1 MQKYKFSFK
10 GQNIYVGID
19 VHLKTWHVTT
29 LTGSGYKYSFAQ
41 HADAKELFD
50 RLNKKFPEAHFKSAY
65 EAGFCGFSTH
75 YALTEFGFENI
86 VVHAADI
93 PTTGKEKALKTDAVD
108 SEKIAWAL
116 KRGGLTGI
124 YIKDRRYMDDTN
136 LMRLRQR
143 FIMDLSRQKN
153 RTKHLLYTQG
163 VTYPDRFSRNCTHW
177 SRNFMKWLREEV
189 ELLSDQ
195 KLSLLLLCDQVEN
208 TRMAILKVTRQIRC
222 LSTTERYK
230 ENYDLLTSVPGF
242 GLTTSMS
249 MLTELDNNIMR
260 FPNERSFVAI
270 LGLIPTCHDS
280 GEKKVSGEKIN
291 RGNKHLGP
299 LIVEASWVAIQRDL
313 ELSAYYSKCCQSMKP
328 HKAIIKVA
336 RKLACRAYAVLRTKT
351 KYGYHKGNIA
361 NMHNNRILCRTDFS
375 YYNDHS

>member
-1 MQKYKFSFK
+1 MQKYNVSFK
-10 GQNIYVGID
+10 EQNIYVGID

-29 LTGSGYKYSFAQ
+29 LTETGCKYSFAQ

-50 RLNKKFPEAHFKSAY
+50 RLNKKFPEAHFMSAY
-65 EAGFCGFSTH
+65 EAGFCGFSAH
-75 YALTEFGFENI
+75 YALTEQGIENI

-93 PTTGKEKALKTDAVD
+93 PTTGKEKAMKTDAVD

-116 KRGGLTGI
+116 KRNELTGI
-124 YIKDRRYMDDTN
+124 YIKDKRYMDDTN
-136 LMRLRQR
+136 LIRLRQR

-163 VTYPDRFSRNCTHW
+163 VTYPERFRNCRTHW

-189 ELLSDQ
+189 ELLSEQ
-195 KLSLLLLCDQVEN
+195 KLSLLLLCEQVEN
-208 TRMAILKVTRQIRC
+208 TRKAILKVTREIRR
-222 LSTTERYK
+222 LSTTDRYK
-230 ENYDLLTSVPGF
+230 ENYDLLITVPGL
-242 GLTTSMS
+242 GLITSMS
-249 MLTELDNNIMR
+249 MLTELDNDIVR
-260 FPNERSFVAI
+260 FPNERRFVSM

-299 LIVEASWVAIQRDL
+299 LIVEASWVAIQRDYQL
-313 ELSAYYSKCCQSMKP
+313 GAYYSSCCQIMKP

-336 RKLACRAYAVLRTKT
+336 RKLACRAYAVLKTKT
-351 KYGYHKGNIA
+351 KYE
-361 NMHNNRILCRTDFS
+361 LS
-375 YYNDHS
+375 

>member
-1 MQKYKFSFK
+1 MQKYKVSFK

-29 LTGSGYKYSFAQ
+29 LTESGCKYSFAQ

-65 EAGFCGFSTH
+65 EAGFCGFSAH
-75 YALTEFGFENI
+75 YALMEFGFENI

-108 SEKIAWAL
+108 SEKIAWSL
-116 KRGGLTGI
+116 KRGELTGI
-124 YIKDRRYMDDTN
+124 YIKDKRYMDDTN

-143 FIMDLSRQKN
+143 FIADLSRQKN
-153 RTKHLLYTQG
+153 RTKHLLYSQG
-163 VTYPDRFSRNCTHW
+163 VTYPERFRKNSTHW
-177 SRNFMKWLREEV
+177 SRNFMKWLLEEAK
-189 ELLSDQ
+189 LLSEQ
-195 KLSLLLLCDQVEN
+195 KMSLILLCEQVEN
-208 TRMAILKVTRQIRC
+208 TRKAILKVTREIRR
-222 LSTTERYK
+222 LSTIDRYK
-230 ENYDLLTSVPGF
+230 GNYDLLITVPGL
-242 GLTTSMS
+242 GLITSMS
-249 MLTELDNNIMR
+249 VLTELDNDIMR

-280 GEKKVSGEKIN
+280 GDKKVSGEKIN

-336 RKLACRAYAVLRTKT
+336 RKLACRAYAVLKTKT
-351 KYGYHKGNIA
+351 RYA
-361 NMHNNRILCRTDFS
+361 QP
-375 YYNDHS
+375 

>member
-1 MQKYKFSFK
+1 MQKYKVSFK

-29 LTGSGYKYSFAQ
+29 LTESGYKYSFAQ

-65 EAGFCGFSTH
+65 EAGFCGFSAH
-75 YALTEFGFENI
+75 YALAEQGIENI
-86 VVHAADI
+86 VVNAADI
-93 PTTGKEKALKTDAVD
+93 PTTGKEKTMKTDAVD

-116 KRGGLTGI
+116 KRDELKGI
-124 YIKDRRYMDDTN
+124 YVKDKRYMDDTN
-136 LMRLRQR
+136 LIRLRQR

-163 VTYPDRFSRNCTHW
+163 VTYPERFRNSKTHW

-189 ELLSDQ
+189 ELLSEQ

-208 TRMAILKVTRQIRC
+208 TRKAILKVTREIRR
-222 LSTTERYK
+222 LSTTDRYK
-230 ENYDLLTSVPGF
+230 ENYDLLFTVPGL
-242 GLTTSMS
+242 GLITSMS
-249 MLTELDNNIMR
+249 MLTELDNDIMR
-260 FPNERSFVAI
+260 FPNERSFVSM
-270 LGLIPTCHDS
+270 LTCHDS
-280 GEKKVSGEKIN
+280 GEKKVSGEKTN

-299 LIVEASWVAIQRDL
+299 LIVEASWVAIYRDYQL
-313 ELSAYYSKCCQSMKP
+313 GAYYSSCCQIMKP

-336 RKLACRAYAVLRTKT
+336 RKLACRTYAVLKTKT
-351 KYGYHKGNIA
+351 KYE
-361 NMHNNRILCRTDFS
+361 LS
-375 YYNDHS
+375 

>member
-1 MQKYKFSFK
+1 MQKYKVSFK

-29 LTGSGYKYSFAQ
+29 LTESGCKYSFAQ

-50 RLNKKFPEAHFKSAY
+50 RLNKKFPEAQFKSAY
-65 EAGFCGFSTH
+65 EAGFCGFSVH
-75 YALTEFGFENI
+75 YALMEHGIENI
-86 VVHAADI
+86 VVHPADI

-116 KRGGLTGI
+116 KRDELTGI
-124 YIKDRRYMDDTN
+124 YIKDKRYMDDTN

-143 FIMDLSRQKN
+143 FITDLSRQKN
-153 RTKHLLYTQG
+153 RTKHLLYSQG
-163 VTYPDRFSRNCTHW
+163 VTYPERFRKNCTHW
-177 SRNFMKWLREEV
+177 SRNFMIWLREEV
-189 ELLSDQ
+189 ELLSEQ
-195 KLSLLLLCDQVEN
+195 KLSLILLCEQVEN
-208 TRMAILKVTRQIRC
+208 TRMAILKVTREIRR
-222 LSTTERYK
+222 LSTTDRYK
-230 ENYDLLTSVPGF
+230 ENYNLLTSIPGF

-249 MLTELDNNIMR
+249 MLIELDNDIMR

-280 GEKKVSGEKIN
+280 GDKKVSGEKIN

-336 RKLACRAYAVLRTKT
+336 RKLACRAYAVLKTKT
-351 KYGYHKGNIA
+351 KYV
-361 NMHNNRILCRTDFS
+361 LP
-375 YYNDHS
+375 

>member
-1 MQKYKFSFK
+1 MQKYKVSFK

-29 LTGSGYKYSFAQ
+29 LTESGYKYSFAQ

-50 RLNKKFPEAHFKSAY
+50 FLNKKFPEAHFKSAY
-65 EAGFCGFSTH
+65 EAGFCGFSAH
-75 YALTEFGFENI
+75 YALAEQGIENI
-86 VVHAADI
+86 VVNAADI
-93 PTTGKEKALKTDAVD
+93 PTTGKEKTMKTDAVD

-116 KRGGLTGI
+116 KRDELKGI
-124 YIKDRRYMDDTN
+124 YVKDKRYMDDTN
-136 LMRLRQR
+136 LIRLRQR

-163 VTYPDRFSRNCTHW
+163 VTYPERFRNSKTHW

-189 ELLSDQ
+189 ELLSEQ

-208 TRMAILKVTRQIRC
+208 TRKAILKVTREIRR
-222 LSTTERYK
+222 LSTTDRYK
-230 ENYDLLTSVPGF
+230 ENYDLLFTVPGL
-242 GLTTSMS
+242 GLITSMS
-249 MLTELDNNIMR
+249 MLTELDNDIMR
-260 FPNERSFVAI
+260 FPNERSFVSM

-280 GEKKVSGEKIN
+280 GEKKVSGEKTN

-299 LIVEASWVAIQRDL
+299 LIVEASWVAIYRDYQL
-313 ELSAYYSKCCQSMKP
+313 GAYYSSCCQIMKP

-336 RKLACRAYAVLRTKT
+336 RKLACRTYAVLKTKT
-351 KYGYHKGNIA
+351 KYE
-361 NMHNNRILCRTDFS
+361 LS
-375 YYNDHS
+375 

>member
-29 LTGSGYKYSFAQ
+29 LTESGCKYSFSQ

-65 EAGFCGFSTH
+65 EAGFCGFSAH
-75 YALTEFGFENI
+75 YALAEQGIENI
-86 VVHAADI
+86 VVNAADI
-93 PTTGKEKALKTDAVD
+93 PTTGKEKTMKTDAVD

-116 KRGGLTGI
+116 KRDELKGI
-124 YIKDRRYMDDTN
+124 YVKDKRYMDDTN
-136 LMRLRQR
+136 LIRLRQR

-163 VTYPDRFSRNCTHW
+163 VTYPERFRNSKTHW

-189 ELLSDQ
+189 ELLSEQ

-208 TRMAILKVTRQIRC
+208 TRKAILKVTREIRR
-222 LSTTERYK
+222 LSTTDRYK
-230 ENYDLLTSVPGF
+230 ENYDLLFTVPGL
-242 GLTTSMS
+242 GLITSMS
-249 MLTELDNNIMR
+249 MLTELDNDIMR
-260 FPNERSFVAI
+260 FPNERSFVSM

-280 GEKKVSGEKIN
+280 GEKKVSGEKTN

-299 LIVEASWVAIQRDL
+299 LIVEASWVAIYRDYQL
-313 ELSAYYSKCCQSMKP
+313 GAYYSSCCQIMKP

-336 RKLACRAYAVLRTKT
+336 RKLACRTYAVLKTKT
-351 KYGYHKGNIA
+351 KYE
-361 NMHNNRILCRTDFS
+361 LS
-375 YYNDHS
+375 

>member
-1 MQKYKFSFK
+1 MQKYKVSFK
-10 GQNIYVGID
+10 GQNIYAGID

-29 LTGSGYKYSFAQ
+29 LTESGYKYSFAQ

-65 EAGFCGFSTH
+65 EAGFCGFSAH
-75 YALTEFGFENI
+75 YALTEQGIENI
-86 VVHAADI
+86 VVNAADI
-93 PTTGKEKALKTDAVD
+93 PTTGKEKTMKTDAVD

-116 KRGGLTGI
+116 KRNELTGI
-124 YIKDRRYMDDTN
+124 YIKDKRYMDDTN
-136 LMRLRQR
+136 LIRLRQR

-163 VTYPDRFSRNCTHW
+163 VTYPERFRNSKTHW

-189 ELLSDQ
+189 ELLSEQ
-195 KLSLLLLCDQVEN
+195 KLSLLMLCDQVEN
-208 TRMAILKVTRQIRC
+208 TRKAILKVTREIRR
-222 LSTTERYK
+222 LSTTDRYK
-230 ENYDLLTSVPGF
+230 ENYNLLITVPGL
-242 GLTTSMS
+242 GLITSMS
-249 MLTELDNNIMR
+249 VLTELDNNIMR

-280 GEKKVSGEKIN
+280 GDRKVSGEKIN

-299 LIVEASWVAIQRDL
+299 LIVESCWIAIQRDI

-336 RKLACRAYAVLRTKT
+336 RKLACRAYAVLKTKT
-351 KYGYHKGNIA
+351 RYV
-361 NMHNNRILCRTDFS
+361 LS
-375 YYNDHS
+375 

>member
-1 MQKYKFSFK
+1 MQKYKVSFE

-29 LTGSGYKYSFAQ
+29 LTESGYKYSFAQ

-65 EAGFCGFSTH
+65 EAGFCGFSAH
-75 YALTEFGFENI
+75 YALAEQGIENI
-86 VVHAADI
+86 VVNAADI
-93 PTTGKEKALKTDAVD
+93 PTTGKEKTMKTDAVD

-116 KRGGLTGI
+116 KRDELKGI
-124 YIKDRRYMDDTN
+124 YVKDKRYMDDTN
-136 LMRLRQR
+136 LIRLRQR

-163 VTYPDRFSRNCTHW
+163 VTYPERFRNSKTHW

-189 ELLSDQ
+189 ELLSEQ

-208 TRMAILKVTRQIRC
+208 TRKAILKVTREIRR
-222 LSTTERYK
+222 LSTTDRYK
-230 ENYDLLTSVPGF
+230 ENYDLLFTVPGL
-242 GLTTSMS
+242 GLITSMS
-249 MLTELDNNIMR
+249 MLTELDNDIMR
-260 FPNERSFVAI
+260 FPNERSFVSM

-280 GEKKVSGEKIN
+280 GEKKVSGEKTN

-299 LIVEASWVAIQRDL
+299 LIVEASWVAIYRDYQL
-313 ELSAYYSKCCQSMKP
+313 GAYYSSCCQIMKP

-336 RKLACRAYAVLRTKT
+336 RKLACRTYAVLKTKT
-351 KYGYHKGNIA
+351 KYE
-361 NMHNNRILCRTDFS
+361 LS
-375 YYNDHS
+375 

>member
-1 MQKYKFSFK
+1 MQRNKISFK

-29 LTGSGYKYSFAQ
+29 ITQAGYKYSFAQ
-41 HADAKELFD
+41 HSDAKELFD
-50 RLNKKFPEAHFKSAY
+50 RLNKKFPGAHLKSAY
-65 EAGFCGFSTH
+65 EAGFCGFSVH
-75 YALTEFGFENI
+75 YALTEMGIENI
-86 VVHAADI
+86 VVNPADI
-93 PTTGKEKALKTDAVD
+93 PTTGKEKAMKTDAVD

-116 KRGGLTGI
+116 KRDELTSI
-124 YIKDRRYMDDTN
+124 YIKDKRYMDDTN

-163 VTYPDRFSRNCTHW
+163 VTYPERFLRNNTHW

-189 ELLSDQ
+189 ELLSEQ

-208 TRMAILKVTRQIRC
+208 TRKAILNVTREIRR
-222 LSTTERYK
+222 LSTTEKYR
-230 ENYDLLTSVPGF
+230 ENFKLLTTVPGI
-242 GLTTSMS
+242 GLITSMA
-249 MLTELDNNIMR
+249 MLTELDNDVSR
-260 FPNERSFVAI
+260 FPNERSFVSI

-280 GEKKVSGEKIN
+280 GEKKVDGEKTN

-299 LIVEASWVAIQRDL
+299 LIVESSWVAIQRDYQL
-313 ELSAYYSKCCQSMKP
+313 GAYYTHCCQFMKP

-336 RKLACRAYAVLRTKT
+336 RKLACKIYSVLKNKT
-351 KYGYHKGNIA
+351 EYV
-361 NMHNNRILCRTDFS
+361 LP
-375 YYNDHS
+375 

>member
-1 MQKYKFSFK
+1 MQSNKISFK

-29 LTGSGYKYSFAQ
+29 LTESGYKYSFAQ

-65 EAGFCGFSTH
+65 EAGFCGFSAH
-75 YALTEFGFENI
+75 YALAEQGIENI
-86 VVHAADI
+86 VVNAADI
-93 PTTGKEKALKTDAVD
+93 PTTGKEKTMKTDAVD

-116 KRGGLTGI
+116 KRDELKGI
-124 YIKDRRYMDDTN
+124 YVKDKRYMDDTN
-136 LMRLRQR
+136 LIRLRQR

-163 VTYPDRFSRNCTHW
+163 VTYPERFRNSKTHW

-189 ELLSDQ
+189 ELLSEQ

-208 TRMAILKVTRQIRC
+208 TRKAILKVTREIRR
-222 LSTTERYK
+222 LSTTDRYK
-230 ENYDLLTSVPGF
+230 ENYDLLFTVPGL
-242 GLTTSMS
+242 GLITSMS
-249 MLTELDNNIMR
+249 MLTELDNDIMR
-260 FPNERSFVAI
+260 FPNERSFVSM

-280 GEKKVSGEKIN
+280 GEKKVSGEKTN

-299 LIVEASWVAIQRDL
+299 LIVEASWVAIYRDYQL
-313 ELSAYYSKCCQSMKP
+313 GAYYSSCCQIMKP
-328 HKAIIKVA
+328 NKAIIKVA
-336 RKLACRAYAVLRTKT
+336 RKLACRAYAVLKTKT
-351 KYGYHKGNIA
+351 KYE
-361 NMHNNRILCRTDFS
+361 LS
-375 YYNDHS
+375 

>member
-1 MQKYKFSFK
+1 MQSNKISFK

-29 LTGSGYKYSFAQ
+29 LTESGCKYSFAQ
-41 HADAKELFD
+41 HTDAKELFD

-65 EAGFCGFSTH
+65 EAGFCGFSVH

-116 KRGGLTGI
+116 KRGELTGI
-124 YIKDRRYMDDTN
+124 YIKDKRYMDDTN

-163 VTYPDRFSRNCTHW
+163 VTYPERFRKNSTHW

-189 ELLSDQ
+189 EFLSEQ
-195 KLSLLLLCDQVEN
+195 KLSLMLLCDQVEN
-208 TRMAILKVTRQIRC
+208 TRMAILKVTREIRR
-222 LSTTERYK
+222 LSTTDRYR
-230 ENYDLLTSVPGF
+230 ENYGLLTSVPGF

-249 MLTELDNNIMR
+249 MLTELDNDIMR

-280 GEKKVSGEKIN
+280 GDKKVRGEKIN

-336 RKLACRAYAVLRTKT
+336 RKLACRAYAVLKTRTK
-351 KYGYHKGNIA
+351 YV
-361 NMHNNRILCRTDFS
+361 LS
-375 YYNDHS
+375 

>member
-1 MQKYKFSFK
+1 MQKYKVSFK

-29 LTGSGYKYSFAQ
+29 LTESGCKYSFSQ

-65 EAGFCGFSTH
+65 EAGFCGFSAH
-75 YALTEFGFENI
+75 YALAEQGIENI
-86 VVHAADI
+86 VVNAADI
-93 PTTGKEKALKTDAVD
+93 PTTGKEKTMKTDAVD

-116 KRGGLTGI
+116 KRDELKGI
-124 YIKDRRYMDDTN
+124 YVKDKRYMDDTN
-136 LMRLRQR
+136 LIRLRQR

-163 VTYPDRFSRNCTHW
+163 VTYPERFRNSKTHW

-189 ELLSDQ
+189 ELLSEQ

-208 TRMAILKVTRQIRC
+208 TRKAILKVTREIRR
-222 LSTTERYK
+222 LSTTDRYK
-230 ENYDLLTSVPGF
+230 ENYDLLFTVPGL
-242 GLTTSMS
+242 GLITSMS
-249 MLTELDNNIMR
+249 MLTELDNDIMR
-260 FPNERSFVAI
+260 FPNERSFVSM

-280 GEKKVSGEKIN
+280 GEKKVSGEKTN

-299 LIVEASWVAIQRDL
+299 LIVEASWVAIYRDYQL
-313 ELSAYYSKCCQSMKP
+313 GAYYSSCCQIMKP

-336 RKLACRAYAVLRTKT
+336 RKLACRTYAVLKTKT
-351 KYGYHKGNIA
+351 KYE
-361 NMHNNRILCRTDFS
+361 LS
-375 YYNDHS
+375 

>member
-1 MQKYKFSFK
+1 MQKYKVSFK

-29 LTGSGYKYSFAQ
+29 LTESGCKYSFSQ

-65 EAGFCGFSTH
+65 EAGFCGFSAH
-75 YALTEFGFENI
+75 YALTEQGIENI

-116 KRGGLTGI
+116 KRGELTGI
-124 YIKDRRYMDDTN
+124 YIKDKRYMDDTN

-163 VTYPDRFSRNCTHW
+163 VTYPERFRKNSAHW

-189 ELLSDQ
+189 VLLSGQ
-195 KLSLLLLCDQVEN
+195 MMSLILLCEQVEN
-208 TRMAILKVTRQIRC
+208 TRKAILKVTREIRR
-222 LSTTERYK
+222 LSTTDRYK
-230 ENYDLLTSVPGF
+230 ENYNLLITVPGL
-242 GLTTSMS
+242 GLITSMS
-249 MLTELDNNIMR
+249 VLTELDNNIMR

-280 GEKKVSGEKIN
+280 GDRKVSGEKIN

-299 LIVEASWVAIQRDL
+299 LIVESCWIAIQRDI

-336 RKLACRAYAVLRTKT
+336 RKLACRAYAVLKT
-351 KYGYHKGNIA
+351 KARYA
-361 NMHNNRILCRTDFS
+361 LP
-375 YYNDHS
+375 

>member
-1 MQKYKFSFK
+1 MQSNKITFK

-29 LTGSGYKYSFAQ
+29 LTESGYKYSFAQ

-65 EAGFCGFSTH
+65 EAGFCGFSAH
-75 YALTEFGFENI
+75 YALAEQGIENI
-86 VVHAADI
+86 VVNAADI
-93 PTTGKEKALKTDAVD
+93 PTTGKEKTMKTDAVD

-116 KRGGLTGI
+116 KRDELKGI
-124 YIKDRRYMDDTN
+124 YVKDKRYMDDTN
-136 LMRLRQR
+136 LIRLRQR

-163 VTYPDRFSRNCTHW
+163 VTYPERFRNSKTHW

-189 ELLSDQ
+189 ELLSEQ

-208 TRMAILKVTRQIRC
+208 TRKAILKVTREIRR
-222 LSTTERYK
+222 LSTTDRYK
-230 ENYDLLTSVPGF
+230 ENYDLLFTVPGL
-242 GLTTSMS
+242 GLITSMS
-249 MLTELDNNIMR
+249 MLTELDNDIMR
-260 FPNERSFVAI
+260 FPNERSFVSM

-280 GEKKVSGEKIN
+280 GEKKVSGEKTN

-299 LIVEASWVAIQRDL
+299 LIVEASWVAIYRDYQL
-313 ELSAYYSKCCQSMKP
+313 GAYYSSCCQIMKP

-336 RKLACRAYAVLRTKT
+336 RKLACRTYAVLKTKT
-351 KYGYHKGNIA
+351 KYE
-361 NMHNNRILCRTDFS
+361 LS
-375 YYNDHS
+375 